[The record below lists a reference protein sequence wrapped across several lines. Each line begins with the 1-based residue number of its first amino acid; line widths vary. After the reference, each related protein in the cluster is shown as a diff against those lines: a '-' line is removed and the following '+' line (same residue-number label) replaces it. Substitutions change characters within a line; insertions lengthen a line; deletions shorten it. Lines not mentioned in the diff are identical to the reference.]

1 MYRLTDKPIEL
12 NELLALVGDPGA
24 GAVATFIGTTRDN
37 NEGRSILSLDY
48 EAYPGMAEQEMAR
61 LGEEVEEKWRITRMA
76 MVHRIGNVPIGE
88 ASVIIAVS
96 APHRDDA
103 FKACRYAIDELKK
116 RVPIWKKEI
125 YRGGEIWIGSQTGEQ
140 YTTPPAPSPSEGVT
154 APPGGSY
161 GPSASLRGSYDPSDP
176 LSLRGSYSPSDPLS
190 LWERVGVRVSTAS
203 GPFEGPRQLYS
214 MRKMADSGS
223 SSSKRATACSRYSPL
238 LDSTVTFTL

>member
-140 YTTPPAPSPSEGVT
+140 YTTPPTPAPSGGVTTPPTPSPSGGVT
-154 APPGGSY
+154 APPT
-161 GPSASLRGSYDPSDP
+161 P
-176 LSLRGSYSPSDPLS
+176 SPSGRGL
-190 LWERVGVRVSTAS
+190 G
-203 GPFEGPRQLYS
+203 
-214 MRKMADSGS
+214 
-223 SSSKRATACSRYSPL
+223 
-238 LDSTVTFTL
+238 

>member
-140 YTTPPAPSPSEGVT
+140 YTTPPTPS
-154 APPGGSY
+154 
-161 GPSASLRGSYDPSDP
+161 PSDP
-176 LSLRGSYSPSDPLS
+176 LSFRGSYSPSDPLS
-190 LWERVGVRVSTAS
+190 LWERVGVRVSTSS
-203 GPFEGPRQLYS
+203 GPFEGPRKLYS

-223 SSSKRATACSRYSPL
+223 SFSKRATACSRYSPL